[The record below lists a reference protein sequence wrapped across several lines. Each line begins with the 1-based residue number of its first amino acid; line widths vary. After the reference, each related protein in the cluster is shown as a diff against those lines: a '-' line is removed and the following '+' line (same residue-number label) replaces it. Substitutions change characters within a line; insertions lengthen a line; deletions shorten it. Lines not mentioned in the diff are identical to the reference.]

1 MKKKKINKSKSKRAK
16 PIRIKSSSVNR
27 KVQSK
32 KKFVWT
38 PTVFREDYPNTPKGT
53 ARYTRD
59 RKKAYMKEY
68 NKTRVEETRKWQQKN
83 REKCRKASTKW
94 KQGNGKEW
102 CKKYAEDN
110 REHINM
116 MSRERYAKMENWIKR
131 KDKYYK
137 YKTKKGTR
145 IGYFEHKF
153 RELLQ
158 HAKKREKEG
167 TPCPVGFENAK
178 QFAFHIIEEV
188 IPEFGFKC
196 FYTGDK
202 LKLTKDGSS
211 HPLRPSINRH
221 DHSLGYVRG
230 NIVLTSWEVNRLLGK
245 LDSNLAKQYNK
256 GTNRLTKFR
265 RKNKI
270 RLKRK

>member
-1 MKKKKINKSKSKRAK
+1 MAKKKKLKSKRAK
-16 PIRIKSSSVNR
+16 PIKIESSSLSR
-27 KVQSK
+27 KVQTK
-32 KKFVWT
+32 EKFVWI

-53 ARYTRD
+53 AKYTSD

-68 NKTRVEETRKWQQKN
+68 NKTRVEKSRKWQEDN
-83 REKCRKASTKW
+83 RENFRKASTKW

-102 CKKYAEDN
+102 CKEYAVKN
-110 REHINM
+110 REHMNM

-137 YKTKKGTR
+137 YRTKKGTR
-145 IGYFEHKF
+145 YGYFKF
-153 RELLQ
+153 KFSELVQ
-158 HAKKREKEG
+158 HTKKRVQEG

-178 QFAFHIIEEV
+178 QFAFHIMEEL
-188 IPEFGFKC
+188 IPKFGFKC

-202 LKLTKDGSS
+202 LKLTRDGSS
-211 HPLRPSINRH
+211 HPLRPSVNRH

-230 NIVLTSWEVNRLLGK
+230 NIVLTSWEVNRKLGK
-245 LDSNLAKQYNK
+245 IDGNLAKKYNR
-256 GTNRLTKFR
+256 GTTRLTKFR

>member
-1 MKKKKINKSKSKRAK
+1 MAKKKKLKSKRAK
-16 PIRIKSSSVNR
+16 PIKIESSSLSR
-27 KVQSK
+27 KKQTK
-32 KKFVWT
+32 EKFVWI

-53 ARYTRD
+53 KKYTND
-59 RKKAYMKEY
+59 RKKAYMNDY
-68 NKTRVEETRKWQQKN
+68 NKTRAEETKKWQQDN

-110 REHINM
+110 RKHINM
-116 MSRERYAKMENWIKR
+116 MSRERYALMENWIKR

-137 YKTKKGTR
+137 AKTKKGTR
-145 IGYFEHKF
+145 YGYFKVKF
-153 RELLQ
+153 SELAQ
-158 HAKKREKEG
+158 HAKKRIQEG
-167 TPCPVGFENAK
+167 IPCPVGFKNGKELAY
-178 QFAFHIIEEV
+178 HIMEEY
-188 IPEFGFKC
+188 IPAFGFKC
-196 FYTGDK
+196 FYTGKK
-202 LKLTKDGSS
+202 LKITRDGSS

-230 NIVLTSWEVNRLLGK
+230 NIVLTSWEVNRVLGQITSE
-245 LDSNLAKQYNK
+245 LSNLYNK
-256 GTNRLTKFR
+256 GTKKLTKFR